1 MSTRDFF
8 TGLLEELTTGIKERT
23 TDAVEF
29 YEDEYD
35 KADRNILI
43 YNQRKDNMNSAKKI
57 AASLRKLGVGDK
69 DIMYYAK
76 DKNPIESLTTIYEA
90 ISTAKEKAKASNIE
104 FTDRDIKELLDI
116 PKAFYDSE
124 ATDMSMS
131 DFWTKTFNLAD
142 EHERVTES
150 ESSEGLLG
158 NFLFGA
164 MGIDAK
170 ARMREKLENEMY
182 QGNLSVASLNR
193 LVERE
198 EYRNLF
204 PGFPVSAI
212 DEDKIPVFVS
222 MSDANKYRSAFDEF
236 VTEAEKD
243 IGNWMGSVFGIA
255 DYEELKRLGK
265 LGDTANQV
273 NVDGQMLSPQALIVE
288 RNRGKGIVFD
298 KVRAWAKSTAKRRLI
313 DEVIGQNLFDQ
324 IGDQLP
330 FVN

>member
-1 MSTRDFF
+1 M
-8 TGLLEELTTGIKERT
+8 
-23 TDAVEF
+23 
-29 YEDEYD
+29 
-35 KADRNILI
+35 
-43 YNQRKDNMNSAKKI
+43 
-57 AASLRKLGVGDK
+57 
-69 DIMYYAK
+69 
-76 DKNPIESLTTIYEA
+76 
-90 ISTAKEKAKASNIE
+90 
-104 FTDRDIKELLDI
+104 
-116 PKAFYDSE
+116 
-124 ATDMSMS
+124 
-131 DFWTKTFNLAD
+131 
-142 EHERVTES
+142 
-150 ESSEGLLG
+150 
-158 NFLFGA
+158 
-164 MGIDAK
+164 
-170 ARMREKLENEMY
+170 
-182 QGNLSVASLNR
+182 
-193 LVERE
+193 
-198 EYRNLF
+198 
-204 PGFPVSAI
+204 

-222 MSDANKYRSAFDEF
+222 DTQSKNYRSAFEEF